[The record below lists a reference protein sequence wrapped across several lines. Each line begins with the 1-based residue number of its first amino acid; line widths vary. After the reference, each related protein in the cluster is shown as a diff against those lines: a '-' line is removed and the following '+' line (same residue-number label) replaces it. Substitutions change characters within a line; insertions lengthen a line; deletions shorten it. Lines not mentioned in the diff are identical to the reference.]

1 MLFPK
6 GLVHWQF
13 NPECEPAVF
22 VAGFDVPDPGRVEAA
37 RGFFSGMPDE
47 TLEASVGYSEFLSPG
62 QIKGLR
68 PGLTS
73 SFTSIVES
81 CARKCGIPFE

>member
-1 MLFPK
+1 M
-6 GLVHWQF
+6 HWQF